1 MGIHDMVHRTNLAV
15 KPLSNLPMV

>member
-1 MGIHDMVHRTNLAV
+1 V